1 MGSRYEAVIG
11 MEVHAQILTASKMFC
26 GCSADYAAAPP
37 NTHVCPVC
45 LAMPGVLPVI
55 NRRAVEQTVRIGLAL
70 NCQISPVAVF
80 ARKNYIYPDLP
91 KGYQISQYEL
101 PLCHDGWLTIE
112 LADGQQRRIGIRRAH
127 LEEDTG
133 KLMHVD
139 GHSLIDFNRAGVPLL
154 EIVSEPDM
162 RSAEEA
168 YAYVVRLRQILRY
181 LGVSSGDMEKGA
193 MRCEVNVSVRPV
205 GSAQLGTKVEIKNLN
220 SFRAVRLSL
229 EYEIHR
235 QIALLEKGEA
245 VEQVTV
251 GWDEARGCTVVQRT
265 KESAHDYRYFPE
277 PDLPPL
283 ELSAAWVEALRASL
297 PELPAARRDRFMST
311 YGLSRQE
318 ANLLTDERAVADFFE
333 AAAQAYPGEPRAMA
347 NWITGELFR
356 LLNAAGIEITEA
368 RVTPAALAEL
378 QMLVDRGT
386 INLNTAKRV
395 LNTMFQ
401 TGQTAVAIVQAEGL
415 AQVSDQDALTA
426 VIAQVLAEHPEEVAR
441 YRAGKT
447 TVLSWLMGQVM
458 QATRGQANPQVVR
471 RLLQQALDQ
480 GRQSPSPGLGSGAD
494 RCP

>member
-1 MGSRYEAVIG
+1 MRARYEAVIG

-55 NRRAVEQTVRIGLAL
+55 NQRAVEQTVRTGLAL

-101 PLCHDGWLTIE
+101 PLCHHGWLVIE

-133 KLMHVD
+133 KLMHVN

-162 RSAEEA
+162 HSAEEA
-168 YAYVVRLRQILRY
+168 YAYVMRLRQLLRY

-193 MRCEVNVSVRPV
+193 MRCEANVSVRPT
-205 GSAQLGTKVEIKNLN
+205 GSHQLGTKVEIKNLN

-229 EYEIHR
+229 EYEINR

-297 PELPAARRDRFMST
+297 PELPMARRDRLMSA

-333 AAAQAYPGEPRAMA
+333 AAVQAYPGEPRAMA

-356 LLNAAGIEITEA
+356 LLNATGIEITAA
-368 RVTPAALAEL
+368 RVTPTALAEL
-378 QMLVDRGT
+378 QMLVDQGV

-401 TGQTAVAIVQAEGL
+401 TGQTAAAIVQAEGL

-426 VIAQVLAEHPEEVAR
+426 VIAQVLAEHPEEVMR

-458 QATRGQANPQVVR
+458 RATRGQANPQMVR
-471 RLLQQALDQ
+471 RLLEQALKDQ
-480 GRQSPSPGLGSGAD
+480 A
-494 RCP
+494 

>member
-1 MGSRYEAVIG
+1 MSARYEAVIG

-55 NRRAVEQTVRIGLAL
+55 NRRAVEQTVRTGLAL

-101 PLCHDGWLTIE
+101 PLCRDGWLMIE
-112 LADGQQRRIGIRRAH
+112 LSDGQQRRIGIRRAH

-133 KLMHVD
+133 KLIHMD

-193 MRCEVNVSVRPV
+193 MRCEVNVSVRPA
-205 GSAQLGTKVEIKNLN
+205 GSTQLGTKVEIKNLN

-229 EYEIHR
+229 EYEINR

-251 GWDEARGCTVVQRT
+251 GWDEARGRTVVQRT

-297 PELPAARRDRFMST
+297 PELPLARRDRLMSA

-318 ANLLTDERAVADFFE
+318 ANLLTDERTVADFFE
-333 AAAQAYPGEPRAMA
+333 AAVQAYPGEPRAMA
-347 NWITGELFR
+347 NWIMGELFR
-356 LLNAAGIEITEA
+356 LLNAAGIEITA
-368 RVTPAALAEL
+368 SQVTPAALAEL
-378 QMLVDRGT
+378 QTLVDQGV

-401 TGQTAVAIVQAEGL
+401 TGQTAATIVQAEGL
-415 AQVSDQDALTA
+415 AQVSDQEALAA
-426 VIAQVLAEHPEEVAR
+426 VITQVLAEHPEEVAR

-458 QATRGQANPQVVR
+458 RATRGQANPQVVR

-480 GRQSPSPGLGSGAD
+480 E
-494 RCP
+494 

>member
-1 MGSRYEAVIG
+1 MAYEAIIG

-26 GCSADYAAAPP
+26 GCSADYADAPP

-45 LAMPGVLPVI
+45 LGMPGVLPVI
-55 NRRAVEQTVRIGLAL
+55 NKRAVEQTVRTGLAL
-70 NCQISPVAVF
+70 NCQIASTAVF
-80 ARKNYIYPDLP
+80 ARKNYNYPDLP

-101 PLCHDGWLTIE
+101 PLCYDGWLDIE
-112 LADGQQRRIGIRRAH
+112 LPDGQRRRIRIRRAH

-133 KLMHVD
+133 KLMHVN
-139 GHSLIDFNRAGVPLL
+139 GYSLVDLNRAGVPLL
-154 EIVSEPDM
+154 EIVSEPDL

-205 GSAQLGTKVEIKNLN
+205 GATEFGTKVEIKNLN

-229 EYEIHR
+229 EYEINR
-235 QIALLEKGEA
+235 QIALLERGEA

-251 GWDEARGCTVVQRT
+251 GWDEERGRTVIQRS

-283 ELSAAWVEALRASL
+283 ALSSQWVEELRATL
-297 PELPAARRDRFMST
+297 PELPLARRDRLVEA
-311 YGLSRQE
+311 YGLSRQD
-318 ANLLTDERAVADFFE
+318 ADLLTEERAVADFFE
-333 AAAQAYPGEPRAMA
+333 AAVKAYGGEPRAIA

-356 LLNAAGIEITEA
+356 LLNAAGVEIAEA
-368 RVTPAALAEL
+368 QIAPEGLAEL
-378 QMLVDRGT
+378 QTLVDQGT

-395 LNTMFQ
+395 LDTMFR
-401 TGQTAVAIVQAEGL
+401 TGKSPKAIVDEEGL
-415 AQVSDQDALTA
+415 AQVSDQEALTGI
-426 VIAQVLAEHPEEVAR
+426 VAQVIAEHPEEVAR

-447 TVLSWLMGQVM
+447 SLLGWFMGQVM
-458 QATRGQANPQVVR
+458 RATRGQANPQIVR
-471 RLLQQALDQ
+471 QLLQDALDHEQ
-480 GRQSPSPGLGSGAD
+480 ES
-494 RCP
+494 

>member
-1 MGSRYEAVIG
+1 MRARYEAVIG

-37 NTHVCPVC
+37 NTRVCPVC

-55 NRRAVEQTVRIGLAL
+55 NQRAVEQTVRTGLAL

-101 PLCHDGWLTIE
+101 PLCHDGWLVIE

-133 KLMHVD
+133 KLMHVN

-162 RSAEEA
+162 HSAEEA
-168 YAYVVRLRQILRY
+168 YAYVMRLRQLLRY

-193 MRCEVNVSVRPV
+193 MRCEANVSVRPT
-205 GSAQLGTKVEIKNLN
+205 GSHQLGTKVEIKNLN

-229 EYEIHR
+229 EYEINR

-297 PELPAARRDRFMST
+297 PELPMARRDRLMSA

-333 AAAQAYPGEPRAMA
+333 AAVQAYPGEPRAMA

-356 LLNAAGIEITEA
+356 LLNATGIEITAA
-368 RVTPAALAEL
+368 RVTPTALAEL
-378 QMLVDRGT
+378 QMLVDQGV

-401 TGQTAVAIVQAEGL
+401 TGQTAAAIVQAEGL

-426 VIAQVLAEHPEEVAR
+426 VIAQVLAEHPEEVMR

-458 QATRGQANPQVVR
+458 RATRGQANPQMVR
-471 RLLQQALDQ
+471 RLLEQALKDQ
-480 GRQSPSPGLGSGAD
+480 A
-494 RCP
+494 